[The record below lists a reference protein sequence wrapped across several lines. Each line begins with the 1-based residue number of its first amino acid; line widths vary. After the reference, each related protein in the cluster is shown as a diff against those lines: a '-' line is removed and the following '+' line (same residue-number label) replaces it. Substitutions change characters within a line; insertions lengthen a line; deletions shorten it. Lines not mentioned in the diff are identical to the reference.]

1 MQLIRMEKYK
11 IFKIIGLCAFVAI
24 SSCKIPAL
32 LPEKSIKPVPSAYNN
47 SVDSTNSA
55 DIKWKDFFA
64 DSNLIA
70 LIDTAINNNLEV
82 LMSLQDIE
90 VAKSNILFRKG
101 LLRPTVSV
109 GGGLGIDKTARF
121 TATGAGNA
129 STEITEGVIVPE
141 PLTDMSL
148 GFRASWEI
156 DVWHKLRTAKN
167 AAFTKYLKSVQ
178 GRNYVVTNLVA
189 EIANSYYELL
199 ALDNQ
204 LAIIKEAIQLQ
215 QNELEVV
222 KIQKE
227 AARATELAV
236 KQFEAQVYNSQGLE
250 FDIQQQIIVIE
261 NRINFLLARYPQKI
275 VRDTSTLTLKTPM
288 LVNQGIPSQLLQNR
302 PDIRQAE
309 LELAAS
315 KLDVQVARLEFYPSV
330 GISASFGYQ
339 AFNPKYLFR
348 PIESLASALVGD
360 IAGPIINRRG
370 IQAEFNKA
378 NAYQL
383 QALYDYQKLILNG
396 YVEVYNE
403 MASIKNLEQL
413 HQTKSKE
420 AETLTTSISIA
431 KDLFKSARA
440 NYLEVLVVQRDAL
453 AAKLD
458 LIEIRKRQFNAV
470 TNVYRAL
477 GGGWK

>member
-1 MQLIRMEKYK
+1 MQLTSMENYK
-11 IFKIIGLCAFVAI
+11 ILKIIGLFAFLAMA
-24 SSCKIPAL
+24 SCKIPAL
-32 LPEKSIKPVPSAYNN
+32 LPDRSIKPIPSAYND
-47 SVDSTNSA
+47 SADSTNSA
-55 DIKWKDFFA
+55 NTKWKDFFA
-64 DSNLIA
+64 DSNLVA

-82 LMSLQDIE
+82 LSTMQDIE
-90 VAKSNILFRKG
+90 IAQNNVLIRKG
-101 LLRPTVSV
+101 LLLPNVYA
-109 GGGLGIDKTARF
+109 GGGLGIEKTPRF

-129 STEITEGVIVPE
+129 STEITEGQIVPD
-141 PLTDMSL
+141 PLADMSFGL
-148 GFRASWEI
+148 RASWEADI
-156 DVWHKLRTAKN
+156 WKKLRTAKK
-167 AAFTKYLKSVQ
+167 AAYAKYLKSLE
-178 GRNYVVTNLVA
+178 GRNFVVTNLVA

-204 LAIIKEAIQLQ
+204 LVIIKQAIQLQ
-215 QNELEVV
+215 QNELEIV

-275 VRDTSTLTLKTPM
+275 VRDTATLSLKTPM
-288 LVNQGIPSQLLQNR
+288 LVSQGIPSQLLQNR

-378 NAYQL
+378 NARQV

-403 MASIKNLEQL
+403 MASIKNLEKL

-453 AAKLD
+453 SAKLE

-477 GGGWK
+477 GGGWR